1 MVVGWGLLATALLLC
16 TAPVRSSRARREDFQ
31 RWLTA
36 GAATIVVSVLLA
48 CVLTGLVDSRR
59 AALVLSVGTGLACGL
74 LYQAMISWLLA
85 RTGMRASTENANTAG
100 ALLVLMAIGNLVH
113 DHPAGPSSLAFWQ
126 LQADMFAGG
135 TAVTALG
142 TALWIAV
149 LARLGRERR
158 MRLTVWT
165 LTFLSTVSTVNLLS
179 SGFDPV
185 RAAPAWLL
193 AAALLLIAARMKAPA
208 CSAEPAVPLTRSS
221 IFGSLIVLFA
231 GTLTLAAQIVVG
243 GDAGVAVI
251 VLVVGGTLLAGQ
263 RMVAMVGELTDLTRS
278 RHQALTDELTGIANR
293 RSLLAAVDEAVEQ
306 GGAVA
311 LMIIDLDRFKE
322 VNDRYGHATGDQV
335 LRHATQTFERR
346 LPPEALLAR
355 LGGDEFA
362 VLVPDTHLTPAVEVA
377 EQLLAALTPLQD
389 DGRLLEVGASI
400 GVARLEPGLM
410 SGGELLRRADVAMYQ
425 AKVSGLGVRAYDRGL
440 DAAARERRELLE
452 DLGVALRGPADNG
465 QIVLHFQP
473 QMDVWTGAVVGVE
486 ALVRWQHPRLGLL
499 SPDRFLD
506 IVENNDLMPA
516 LTGRVMRMAVEH
528 GRHWQ
533 QDGRQLRI
541 SVNLSASCLTE
552 PALLPT
558 VDEILLAG
566 HVRPQDLLIEVTE
579 TSLMTNREDALAAL
593 QAISA
598 RGVGLSIDDYGTG
611 YSSLSYMNILP
622 ATELKIDRS
631 FTRRVVED
639 ERTAA
644 IVAGT
649 AELAHRLGMR
659 LVAEGTED
667 EAALRRVRELGCD
680 ISQGYL
686 HSRPLP
692 PEAFGQWLTD
702 QSNLTQAAAYPN
714 AIAQ

>member
-1 MVVGWGLLATALLLC
+1 
-16 TAPVRSSRARREDFQ
+16 
-31 RWLTA
+31 
-36 GAATIVVSVLLA
+36 
-48 CVLTGLVDSRR
+48 
-59 AALVLSVGTGLACGL
+59 
-74 LYQAMISWLLA
+74 
-85 RTGMRASTENANTAG
+85 
-100 ALLVLMAIGNLVH
+100 
-113 DHPAGPSSLAFWQ
+113 
-126 LQADMFAGG
+126 
-135 TAVTALG
+135 
-142 TALWIAV
+142 
-149 LARLGRERR
+149 
-158 MRLTVWT
+158 
-165 LTFLSTVSTVNLLS
+165 
-179 SGFDPV
+179 
-185 RAAPAWLL
+185 
-193 AAALLLIAARMKAPA
+193 
-208 CSAEPAVPLTRSS
+208 
-221 IFGSLIVLFA
+221 
-231 GTLTLAAQIVVG
+231 
-243 GDAGVAVI
+243 
-251 VLVVGGTLLAGQ
+251 
-263 RMVAMVGELTDLTRS
+263 
-278 RHQALTDELTGIANR
+278 
-293 RSLLAAVDEAVEQ
+293 
-306 GGAVA
+306 
-311 LMIIDLDRFKE
+311 
-322 VNDRYGHATGDQV
+322 
-335 LRHATQTFERR
+335 
-346 LPPEALLAR
+346 
-355 LGGDEFA
+355 
-362 VLVPDTHLTPAVEVA
+362 
-377 EQLLAALTPLQD
+377 
-389 DGRLLEVGASI
+389 
-400 GVARLEPGLM
+400 
-410 SGGELLRRADVAMYQ
+410 
-425 AKVSGLGVRAYDRGL
+425 
-440 DAAARERRELLE
+440 
-452 DLGVALRGPADNG
+452 
-465 QIVLHFQP
+465 
-473 QMDVWTGAVVGVE
+473 MDVWTGAVVGVE